1 MRRFTVS
8 AEVAILAILA
18 LVTTACGG
26 DGATDGGPSPQPT
39 AAERPTSTGKVTIV
53 EPEPGA
59 IVDASDVTVRLE
71 LTGATV
77 VQEVSTNLKPD
88 KGHIHLVL
96 DGQTL
101 TLLGSL
107 EESLNEFTEGPL
119 EPGPHL
125 LEAEFVAADHGP
137 FNPRVIS
144 TVSFTAR

>member
-1 MRRFTVS
+1 MNRRLGVIVGM
-8 AEVAILAILA
+8 ALLLAVA
-18 LVTTACGG
+18 TTACG
-26 DGATDGGPSPQPT
+26 DGETNGGPSPQPT
-39 AAERPTSTGKVTIV
+39 AAQRPTSTGEVTIV

-59 IVDASDVTVRLE
+59 TVDAADVTVRLE

-77 VQEVSTNLKPD
+77 IEEVSTNLRPD
-88 KGHIHLVL
+88 EGHIHLVL

>member
-1 MRRFTVS
+1 MRRLCV
-8 AEVAILAILA
+8 VAALAVLA
-18 LVTTACGG
+18 VGGVGCG
-26 DGATDGGPSPQPT
+26 DGGESDGAASPQPT
-39 AAERPTSTGKVTIV
+39 AAERPTSTGKITIV
-53 EPEPGA
+53 EPRPGA
-59 IVDASDVTVRLE
+59 TVDAADVPVRLE

-77 VQEVSTNLKPD
+77 IEEVTQDLKPD
-88 KGHIHLVL
+88 EGHVHLVL

-125 LEAEFVAADHGP
+125 LEAEFVAGDHGP